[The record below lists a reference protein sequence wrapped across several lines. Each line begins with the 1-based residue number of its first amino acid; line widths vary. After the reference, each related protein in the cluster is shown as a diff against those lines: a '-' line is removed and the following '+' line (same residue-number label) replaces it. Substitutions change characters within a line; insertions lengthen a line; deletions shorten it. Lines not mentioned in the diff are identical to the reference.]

1 MNKDSITS
9 KLRNKANA
17 LGLNYNLVLSKFFFD
32 EFLKILSK
40 SKYQENFMLKGGML
54 LTYTLGVQNRSTQ
67 DIDFLVKGVRLDSV
81 EIKKILDSVLY
92 NEFRTGVWF
101 ETIGDCDEIR
111 LEDEYGGLRFY
122 IVGHLS
128 NMRIK
133 PKLFIA

>member
-1 MNKDSITS
+1 
-9 KLRNKANA
+9 
-17 LGLNYNLVLSKFFFD
+17 
-32 EFLKILSK
+32 
-40 SKYQENFMLKGGML
+40 MLKGGIL

-92 NEFRTGVWF
+92 DESRTGVWF

-133 PKLFIA
+133 FAIDIATGDPI